1 MDYSTIYHCLHF
13 LSTCHHIIIIED
25 IMDPSSSCL
34 HHLSVVSTQH
44 HSMEHTHCIFNQV
57 TLLCTEGH
65 QRIIKNFVTVCCLL
79 HIQGC
84 HCIFHYNICLHTTVC
99 TVVSCSMHQP
109 CRICINIACI
119 NIIQLHTCCTNILL
133 YNTNILLCTVLT

>member
-1 MDYSTIYHCLHF
+1 MEYSTIYHCLHF

-34 HHLSVVSTQH
+34 HYLSVVSKQY

-65 QRIIKNFVTVCCLL
+65 QHIIKNFVMRGVCLS
-79 HIQGC
+79 
-84 HCIFHYNICLHTTVC
+84 LHTHHCRRFLLCVHTVH
-99 TVVSCSMHQP
+99 THHHQP
-109 CRICINIACI
+109 IHQLSTSYMHLYECSYIQHCRVTCI
-119 NIIQLHTCCTNILL
+119 
-133 YNTNILLCTVLT
+133 